1 MSLKMAITY
10 TKKTLR
16 KYSKLKRGDMFYEDC
31 FRSHKKVRGGQWQLS
46 AVLLFPDHIKASNCL
61 CLASC

>member
-31 FRSHKKVRGGQWQLS
+31 FRSHKKVERGS
-46 AVLLFPDHIKASNCL
+46 VAVICCVALP
-61 CLASC
+61 